1 MLRFSLFTLNEYII
15 VKFLMKLSNDR
26 KFNSILTD
34 FLYINKLYEDRLLAV
49 DTLETLKG
57 Y

>member
-1 MLRFSLFTLNEYII
+1 
-15 VKFLMKLSNDR
+15 MKLSNDR